1 LNASGMPLPSSCAL
15 FCALLVV
22 LWVMRFGLGPT
33 FVFPTATSKSA
44 GQGAWQAG
52 PAVAAV
58 YTGVPG
64 LLAGFLLQNPIS
76 FAYTSADRGVSEH
89 ACAPAGPAPSS
100 LGQLVFAIRGCKV
113 GVWLASS
120 FPKPLTAELGSR
132 TSDGSSG
139 LPPLNFYV
147 SGQWTVYHQNSP
159 VTSKWSVNFGVTI
172 AFAQFREGQ

>member
-1 LNASGMPLPSSCAL
+1 MNASGMPLSSSCAL

-22 LWVMRFGLGPT
+22 LWVIRFGLGPT

-76 FAYTSADRGVSEH
+76 FAYTSADRVSQNTL
-89 ACAPAGPAPSS
+89 ALQPALLLHLWDSWYFRSADAIWVCGWHPHSPSLLPLS
-100 LGQLVFAIRGCKV
+100 LGVGRVMVRPVYPHSTFMFPGNGRFITKIRQSHLN
-113 GVWLASS
+113 GV
-120 FPKPLTAELGSR
+120 LTLG
-132 TSDGSSG
+132 
-139 LPPLNFYV
+139 
-147 SGQWTVYHQNSP
+147 
-159 VTSKWSVNFGVTI
+159 
-172 AFAQFREGQ
+172 